1 MVTVVGSALVDI
13 MAYGERLPVPG
24 ETVTGYKYQITPGG
38 KGANQAAAAAR
49 LGIETCFIG
58 KMSGCD
64 RLADV
69 LWEGFAWAGVKVEHV
84 QIVNDVTCGIGAIMV
99 DKKSQN
105 LITIVLGPNA
115 LMRPEDVD
123 AKMDVIRRSKIMAT
137 EFGIPLQTAEYATI
151 QCRKAGL
158 TTIVTPGPAE
168 PMSDAFYRATNVI
181 VPNETEA
188 EILTG
193 VKVGDRA
200 SAEKAAAVFHRR
212 GVEMV
217 IITMGCKGAF
227 VSDGK
232 SRELLGSIQVK
243 AVDSTGAGDAFIG
256 GLVCGL
262 SEGKDIFAA
271 AAYANVVAGLSVTRP
286 GTMRSMASRQEVE
299 QFISDNPAPMPPGGD
314 RLRMEKA

>member
-1 MVTVVGSALVDI
+1 MLTVVGSVLVDI
-13 MAYGERLPVPG
+13 MSYGERIPVPG

-49 LGIETCFIG
+49 LGVETYFIG

-64 RLADV
+64 RLAEV
-69 LWEGFAWAGVKVEHV
+69 LWEGFTWAGVKVDHV
-84 QIVNDVTCGIGAIMV
+84 QIVSDVNCGVGVIMV
-99 DKKSQN
+99 DRKSQN

-115 LMRPEDVD
+115 LLSPEDVD
-123 AKMDVIRRSKIMAT
+123 AKMDVIKKSKIMAT
-137 EFGIPLQTAEYATI
+137 EFGIPLNTSEHATI

-158 TTIVTPGPAE
+158 LTIVTPGPAV
-168 PMSDAFYRATNVI
+168 PMSDAFYRSTAVI

-193 VKVGDRA
+193 VKVGDST
-200 SAEKAAAVFHRR
+200 SAEKAATIFHRR
-212 GVEMV
+212 GVENV

-232 SRELLGSIQVK
+232 RHDLLGSIRVK
-243 AVDSTGAGDAFIG
+243 AVDSTGAGDGFIG
-256 GLVCGL
+256 GLACGL
-262 SEGKDIFAA
+262 DEGKDIFEA
-271 AAYANVVAGLSVTRP
+271 AAYANIVAGLSVTRP

-299 QFISDNPAPMPPGGD
+299 EFMRVGARPEA
-314 RLRMEKA
+314 E